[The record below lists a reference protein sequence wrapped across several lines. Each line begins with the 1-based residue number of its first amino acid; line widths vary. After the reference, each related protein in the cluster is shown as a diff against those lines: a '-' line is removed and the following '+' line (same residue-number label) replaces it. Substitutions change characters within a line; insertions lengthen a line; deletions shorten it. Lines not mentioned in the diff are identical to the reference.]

1 MQICGKSVDLEEI
14 KTAQAEL
21 EALMSDPAL
30 LSQMEAKIAEMSTKL
45 NDFKPEIPELPNLQQ
60 ALSDLGSITNSAEMQ
75 TALKQLKQDFGGV
88 VDNLNEL
95 IEKVNPKINELLN
108 SLPDASTLV
117 AIADGSLV
125 GEALT
130 NALQEVAIAEAKL
143 ARQLAV
149 GGLPTVD
156 STTICNEV
164 PNIEVQTVTET
175 VTVTNPTTQVVTTTQ
190 VETKKKVELPAEPI
204 VPKAV
209 PVVSAEKPPQTETDL
224 NARNTAKVKLSK
236 AQKEA
241 VYDYTSDTILNGRSR
256 ADLSA
261 EEKASAKRV
270 VRAHVFWY
278 YTEVARIIGI
288 ADPIVNRT
296 KLRPARYHLTLEDAE
311 QLVPVGNR
319 KDLLN
324 LTKTKYD
331 AEAISTT
338 FSFEDAIGFRY
349 EST

>member
-30 LSQMEAKIAEMSTKL
+30 LSQMEAKIAEMNAKL

-60 ALSDLGSITNSAEMQ
+60 ALSDLGSKTNSTEMQ
-75 TALKQLKQDFGGV
+75 EALKQLKQDFGGV

-95 IEKVNPKINELLN
+95 IEKVNPRINELLN

-143 ARQLAV
+143 AQQLAV

-164 PNIEVQTVTET
+164 PNIEVQTVTES
-175 VTVTNPTTQVVTTTQ
+175 VTVAGVTTQ
-190 VETKKKVELPAEPI
+190 VETKKKVELPKEPI

-224 NARNTAKVKLSK
+224 NARNTATVKLSK

-261 EEKASAKRV
+261 EERASFKRI

-288 ADPIVNRT
+288 VDPIVNRT

-311 QLVPVGNR
+311 QLVPSSNR

-324 LTKTKYD
+324 LTKTKYE
-331 AEAISTT
+331 AEAISST

-349 EST
+349 SSI